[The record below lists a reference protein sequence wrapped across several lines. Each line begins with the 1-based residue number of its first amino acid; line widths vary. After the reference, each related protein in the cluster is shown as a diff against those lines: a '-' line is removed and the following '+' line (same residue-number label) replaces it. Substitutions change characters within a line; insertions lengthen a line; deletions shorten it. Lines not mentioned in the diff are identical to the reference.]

1 MPGTQEVTDAVVS
14 ALSARRLAGSFAL
27 LGVAAFAVAA
37 WLDPYD
43 ASGRPLAHG
52 THRQL
57 GLPPCMLHVV
67 TGFPCPACGMT
78 TSISLLVHGDP
89 AAAWRVN
96 WAGVM
101 VGLLGAA
108 TTLWLAAC
116 GAGLPAGR
124 WPAETTVCR
133 LVIAAGVLAT
143 IRYAT
148 LVMAWL
154 ATAPP

>member
-1 MPGTQEVTDAVVS
+1 MPGAQEVTGASS
-14 ALSARRLAGSFAL
+14 AANRRLAGGFAL
-27 LGVAAFAVAA
+27 LGVAAFAAAA

-43 ASGRPLAHG
+43 ASGRPLPHG

-57 GLPPCMLHVV
+57 GLPPCMLNFV
-67 TGFPCPACGMT
+67 TGLPCPACGMT
-78 TSISLLVHGDP
+78 TSIALLAHGDP

-96 WAGVM
+96 WAGTL

-116 GAGLPAGR
+116 ATGLPAGR

-133 LVIAAGVLAT
+133 LVIAAAILAT
-143 IRYAT
+143 VRYAT
-148 LVMAWL
+148 LLAAWL
-154 ATAPP
+154 HVA